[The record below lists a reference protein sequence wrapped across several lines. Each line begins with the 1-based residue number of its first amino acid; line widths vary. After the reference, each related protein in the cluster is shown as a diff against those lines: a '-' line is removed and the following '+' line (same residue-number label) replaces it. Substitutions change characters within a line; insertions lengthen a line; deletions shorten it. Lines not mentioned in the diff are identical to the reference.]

1 MERDVI
7 QFALEKFIISLPVS
21 YLKLIIHLCGK
32 DREENILWR

>member
-7 QFALEKFIISLPVS
+7 QFILEKFITSLPVS
-21 YLKLIIHLCGK
+21 YLKLIIHLFGN